1 MYAPF
6 SCKLLRRD
14 LRQIL
19 TVFTWL
25 WGRVRICVVL
35 LQASVLR
42 VDNVVELLAELRAI
56 LINIKPAADRK
67 ERMNDKVQGFTV
79 KSCYKALTSNTLF
92 DGFVL
97 EVNKALC

>member
-1 MYAPF
+1 MFARLKRREVWVLSKWKWRLLNNRGAILHDFLEHMYAPF

-25 WGRVRICVVL
+25 WGRVRICAVL

-42 VDNVVELLAELRAI
+42 ADNVVELLAELRAI
-56 LINIKPAADRK
+56 LINIKPAADRRD
-67 ERMNDKVQGFTV
+67 E
-79 KSCYKALTSNTLF
+79 
-92 DGFVL
+92 
-97 EVNKALC
+97 